1 MLLFE
6 QLYDAAMTPT
16 VTHPSAV
23 QQAQDLLRAL
33 AQVDGA
39 GMDDAVR
46 VDLIT
51 AMEQLK
57 GAAAA
62 VQARVTVAFADSQLA
77 TAGTSRR
84 EQAQA
89 RRSVHAQVALARRV
103 SPSLGDRY
111 VGAARALVTEMPH
124 TMTALTRG
132 AITEDAAVELV
143 AGTAGTTVDVR
154 AEVDRRLATPDSTAT
169 PTETNEAAG
178 VAGQVTPRRLG
189 RLARAVVAELDAA
202 GVVARNERA
211 VASRRVTCRPAPD
224 GMAYLTV
231 LGPIHETVGAYAA
244 LKKHAATV
252 MAGRDPDGEL
262 PAGRHDGAIM
272 ADTALRHLSGRQL
285 GQVQPIAVQLVMTDR
300 ALTRIGNPDRSV
312 MEPARL
318 VGHGPVPAPTARA
331 WLRQHGPT
339 ATSRGT
345 HEGPSTRP
353 GPTTTDGHAEEA
365 ADVAQLGHVWV
376 RRLFTEPTGRDLVA
390 LESTASLFPPKL
402 IDYLVLRDDVCRTP
416 WCGAPIAHADHI
428 NPRHAGG
435 KSTATNGQGSCAHC
449 NLTKEAP
456 GWHHEVTATGLHHP
470 SEGSHAIVIT
480 TPTGHTYHSTAPPLL
495 GRNWHPP
502 SQDLDQRPIWC
513 DPDSGAPLDTDWA
526 EIARIQYDLYGPW
539 DRVA

>member
-1 MLLFE
+1 
-6 QLYDAAMTPT
+6 MTTTAPGR
-16 VTHPSAV
+16 SAV
-23 QQAQDLLRAL
+23 QQVQDLLRAL
-33 AQVDGA
+33 ARVDGA
-39 GMDDAVR
+39 GMDDAAR

-62 VQARVTVAFADSQLA
+62 AQARVTVAFADSQLA
-77 TAGTSRR
+77 DTADGTLR
-84 EQAQA
+84 ERAQA

-111 VGAARALVTEMPH
+111 VGAARALVAEMPA
-124 TMTALTRG
+124 TMTLLTAG
-132 AITEDAAVELV
+132 TIGEDAAVELV
-143 AGTAGTTVDVR
+143 TATAATTVEVR
-154 AEVDRRLATPDSTAT
+154 RETDRRLAGPGG
-169 PTETNEAAG
+169 P
-178 VAGQVTPRRLG
+178 AGQVSPRRLG
-189 RLARAVVAELDAA
+189 QLGRAVVAELDAA

-231 LGPIHETVGAYAA
+231 LGPMHETVGAFAA

-252 MAGRDPDGEL
+252 MAGRDPAGEL
-262 PAGRHDGAIM
+262 PQGRHDGAIM
-272 ADTALRHLSGRQL
+272 ADTALRQLSGRRL
-285 GQVQPIAVQLVMTDR
+285 GQVQPVAVQLVMTDR
-300 ALTRIGNPDRSV
+300 ALTGIGNPDRSV
-312 MEPARL
+312 MEPARM

-331 WLRQHGPT
+331 WLRQHAPT
-339 ATSRGT
+339 TTSSRA
-345 HEGPSTRP
+345 HDGPSTVP
-353 GPTTTDGHAEEA
+353 GTTQADGDADEA
-365 ADVAQLGHVWV
+365 TDVAQLAHVWV

-402 IDYLVLRDDVCRTP
+402 VDYLVLRDDACRTP
-416 WCGAPIAHADHI
+416 WCGAPIAHADHV

-435 KSTATNGQGSCAHC
+435 RSAAANGQGLCAHC

-456 GWHHEVTATGLHHP
+456 GWHHEVTATEVHHP
-470 SEGSHAIVIT
+470 HEGPHTVRIT
-480 TPTGHTYHSTAPPLL
+480 TPTGHTYHSSAPPLL

-502 SQDLDQRPIWC
+502 SQDLDQRPDWC
-513 DPDSGAPLDTDWA
+513 DSDSGAPLDTDWA

>member
-1 MLLFE
+1 
-6 QLYDAAMTPT
+6 MTAISTSTAP
-16 VTHPSAV
+16 V
-23 QQAQDLLRAL
+23 QRAHDLLREL
-33 AQVDGA
+33 ATVDGA
-39 GMDDAVR
+39 DLEDGAR
-46 VDLIT
+46 IDLIT
-51 AMEQLK
+51 VLEHLK
-57 GAAAA
+57 GAVAAA
-62 VQARVTVAFADSQLA
+62 QARVTVAFADSQLA
-77 TAGTSRR
+77 ATADGTLRQR
-84 EQAQA
+84 AQA
-89 RRSVHAQVALARRV
+89 RRSVQAQVALARRV

-111 VGAARALVTEMPH
+111 VGAARALVGEMPA
-124 TMTALTRG
+124 TMTRLTEG
-132 AITEDAAVELV
+132 TIGEQAAVELV
-143 AGTAGTTVDVR
+143 AATAGTTVEVR
-154 AEVDRRLATPDSTAT
+154 READRRLAGPGG
-169 PTETNEAAG
+169 PAA
-178 VAGQVTPRRLG
+178 QVGPRRLG
-189 RLARAVVAELDAA
+189 QLGRAVVAELDAA

-231 LGPIHETVGAYAA
+231 LGPMHETVGAYAA

-252 MAGRDPDGEL
+252 MAGRDPAGEL
-262 PAGRHDGAIM
+262 PVGRHGGAVM
-272 ADTALRHLSGRQL
+272 ADTALRQLSGREL
-285 GQVQPIAVQLVMTDR
+285 GQVQPVAVQLVMTDR